1 MPPLKIARFWDY
13 PATQTSFKHRKHS
26 SANVTS
32 ALQVKKKKEKEKKLA
47 TIANMFVANYQS
59 DVEKSYW

>member
-1 MPPLKIARFWDY
+1 MPPLKIACFWDY
-13 PATQTSFKHRKHS
+13 PAIQTSFKYRKHS

-32 ALQVKKKKEKEKKLA
+32 ALQVKKKEKEKKFA
-47 TIANMFVANYQS
+47 TTASMFLANYQS